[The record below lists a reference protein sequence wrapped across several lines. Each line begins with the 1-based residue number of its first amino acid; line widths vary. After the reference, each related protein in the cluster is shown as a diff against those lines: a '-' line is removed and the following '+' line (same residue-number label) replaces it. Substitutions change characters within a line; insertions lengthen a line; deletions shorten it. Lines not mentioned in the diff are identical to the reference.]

1 MDCSMSLAC
10 FSQALIQESN
20 VQVCLDT
27 IREVSSLLQV
37 SALTYKG
44 NIQEACLSSRIAVS
58 NKV

>member
-27 IREVSSLLQV
+27 IREVSPLLQV
-37 SALTYKG
+37 SVLRFKG
-44 NIQEACLSSRIAVS
+44 NIQVCLDTIREVSSL
-58 NKV
+58 